1 MKSLPTLA
9 AVLCLVLAAAVP
21 GRAQDLAQTGVLE
34 SRAEL
39 EQLLAEL
46 NATAGSSAYS
56 DGLRDRA
63 RAEARLIEAR
73 LRDGDFRV
81 GDRIYLQVSLQ
92 GRPFLS
98 DTLRVVQGPSVYV
111 GEIGEVEL
119 DGVLRSELPD
129 HMADYLGRFVRDPS
143 LDQVSTFVRLS
154 FVGAVAEQGERYL
167 PAESLIG
174 EALNVGGVG
183 TGADLEGVTIQ
194 RGGET
199 LWDEEAVRL
208 ARREGRT
215 LDQMSLQAGDEIQVP
230 AGSPGTNWVTVLQVG
245 VGILTSVAI
254 FFQVFN

>member
-1 MKSLPTLA
+1 MKRFPILVA
-9 AVLCLVLAAAVP
+9 ALCLVAFPARP
-21 GRAQDLAQTGVLE
+21 GHGQDLARTGVLE
-34 SRAEL
+34 TRAEL
-39 EQLLAEL
+39 EELLGRL
-46 NATAGSSAYS
+46 TATAESSAYS
-56 DGLRDRA
+56 SSLRERA
-63 RAEARLIEAR
+63 RDEARLIEER

-81 GDRIYLQVSLQ
+81 GDRIYLQVTFQ
-92 GRPFLS
+92 GREFLS

-129 HMADYLGRFVRDPS
+129 HLDDYLARFVRDPS

-183 TGADLEGVTIQ
+183 ADADLEGVTVQ
-194 RGGET
+194 RGGEI

-230 AGSPGTNWVTVLQVG
+230 AQATGTSWLTVAQVAAGIVGSLGLLFTV
-245 VGILTSVAI
+245 
-254 FFQVFN
+254 F